1 MGRFSLSR
9 FPFLWEQRTSKQD
22 DESRPLIQ
30 RKDTSAPPNLDT
42 DDSTEGKTESSSSN
56 HRERSRHPS
65 WMFLSQS
72 TRHHQPC
79 GPSDC
84 LLKYV
89 LVTTNL
95 LFWALGLCVLGLGL
109 WGLLEKESLTQER
122 LESLGTDPMLTLATS
137 GLALTLLCLVGCAGA
152 LRENSCLMRT
162 FCTALLAVL
171 ASQVLA
177 IIVAYGLQD
186 WITGVLRAAML
197 GAVARYQDDTDLR
210 FIIDEIQVG
219 LQCCG
224 AENYQDWEINS
235 YFNCTAPGMWA
246 CSVPPSCCVDPLENG
261 SVWNSQ
267 CGAGAR
273 RLDELT
279 AHRVVFLGGCLGA
292 VSRWIEHHS
301 GLIGTVAIT
310 LLALQIL
317 MLLFTASLLNRIQW
331 NKVSLGHWTDQP

>member
-1 MGRFSLSR
+1 MTG
-9 FPFLWEQRTSKQD
+9 
-22 DESRPLIQ
+22 
-30 RKDTSAPPNLDT
+30 
-42 DDSTEGKTESSSSN
+42 
-56 HRERSRHPS
+56 H
-65 WMFLSQS
+65 QS

-162 FCTALLAVL
+162 F
-171 ASQVLA
+171 
-177 IIVAYGLQD
+177 Y

-331 NKVSLGHWTDQP
+331 NKVSLAHLCVCVAASQKHMAKHDTCYFLVYRLYDFMMPVSDALRIIFCPYTVFMSPSAQTPLPTLRINGFLGL